1 MHFLCA
7 KRIHK
12 MSIGD
17 ALVRFHNSFLNGY
30 DEELFD
36 ELLHDEYEGYSN
48 STGTPVKKANLKSF
62 MEASTGVV
70 THGTEILY
78 ENDEVL
84 VAEWKCTFPKNS
96 SRKEGSY
103 TVLIWH
109 KLKNGKII
117 SHRSGMTRTDH

>member
-1 MHFLCA
+1 
-7 KRIHK
+7 
-12 MSIGD
+12 MSTGD

-36 ELLHDEYEGYSN
+36 ELWHDEYEGYSN

-78 ENDEVL
+78 ENDESL
-84 VAEWKCTFPKNS
+84 LPFH
-96 SRKEGSY
+96 
-103 TVLIWH
+103 L
-109 KLKNGKII
+109 
-117 SHRSGMTRTDH
+117 